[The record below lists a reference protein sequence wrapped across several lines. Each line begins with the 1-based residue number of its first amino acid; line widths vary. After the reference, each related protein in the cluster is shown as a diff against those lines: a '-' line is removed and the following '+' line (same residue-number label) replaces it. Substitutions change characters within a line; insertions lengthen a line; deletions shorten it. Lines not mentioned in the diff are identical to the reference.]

1 MYLAKVYIQPRP
13 TVSDPQGQTIR
24 GGLLQLGFDS
34 VSSVRAGKYMEIT
47 LEADNEA
54 SASDQVRQMCD
65 KLLAN
70 PVIEDYPLRPRAVE
84 RISRRWGLELGHD
97 NSFTVSRI
105 RIILSSTLDLVVSAE
120 GFLT

>member
-70 PVIEDYPLRPRAVE
+70 PVIEDYHFDLEPLHA
-84 RISRRWGLELGHD
+84 
-97 NSFTVSRI
+97 
-105 RIILSSTLDLVVSAE
+105 
-120 GFLT
+120 